1 VKRSPN
7 PQHQTCDSFHKFYV
21 NKSLNHKLQWHDATP
36 PLRDLPML
44 GQLSP
49 LLLMSTV
56 FGGPSAQLELCHT
69 HYVSSSTVVSKG
81 GYFLT
86 ILSTA
91 SSRRAFRMSYIAHLS
106 CTTWRRAHFQVN
118 RAPTDPELLWSE
130 ESQKLSN
137 TYAITVPYSL
147 AATPQRWIRH
157 LLMSVHTGAVEAIQ
171 RVESLLEGTSISR
184 NG

>member
-1 VKRSPN
+1 VKRSPI

-44 GQLSP
+44 GQLSTF
-49 LLLMSTV
+49 LLMSV

-81 GYFLT
+81 GYFLI

-91 SSRRAFRMSYIAHLS
+91 SSRKAFRMSYIAHLS

-118 RAPTDPELLWSE
+118 RAPTELLWSK
-130 ESQKLSN
+130 ESKKLSN

-147 AATPQRWIRH
+147 AATLQRWIRH
-157 LLMSVHTGAVEAIQ
+157 SLMSVHTGAVEAIR
-171 RVESLLEGTSISR
+171 RVESLLESTSISR

>member
-1 VKRSPN
+1 
-7 PQHQTCDSFHKFYV
+7 
-21 NKSLNHKLQWHDATP
+21 
-36 PLRDLPML
+36 ML

-49 LLLMSTV
+49 LLLMSI

-81 GYFLT
+81 GYFLI

-91 SSRRAFRMSYIAHLS
+91 SSRKAFRMSYVVHLS

-118 RAPTDPELLWSE
+118 RAPTELLWSK

-137 TYAITVPYSL
+137 TYGMIVPCSL

-157 LLMSVHTGAVEAIQ
+157 SLMSVHTGAVDAIQ
-171 RVESLLEGTSISR
+171 RVESSLEGTSISR